1 MFCKNL
7 QELDLKH
14 TLGANEQVQIQTRF
28 NCCCKHIAQAN
39 ELKLNSN
46 GRQLWVIKASEVLYY
61 VV

>member
-14 TLGANEQVQIQTRF
+14 TLGANPQVKYKHF
-28 NCCCKHIAQAN
+28 NCCCKQIAQAN
-39 ELKLNSN
+39 EVNLNSN
-46 GRQLWVIKASEVLYY
+46 GRQLWVIKASKVLYY